1 MVLDILGV
9 VNDVP
14 LPKLVPPVAAL
25 YQFNVPALAVAPKV
39 TVPVEHLAAGVV
51 PDTVGIGFIFII
63 NALLFA
69 IGVDKQFAFDVS
81 ITYTLSLLVSEL
93 DE

>member
-1 MVLDILGV
+1 MVLGILGV

-39 TVPVEHLAAGVV
+39 TVPLPQTEPGVV
-51 PDTVGIGFIFII
+51 PDTVGKAFTVAITDV
-63 NALLFA
+63 LFA
-69 IGVDKQFAFDVS
+69 VVQPLAVAS
-81 ITYTLSLLVSEL
+81 T
-93 DE
+93 